1 MGKSLIQEQNDAAIS
16 AACKI
21 ASGEPGLV
29 IVVRR
34 NVKDRYDVA
43 AVIGGK
49 MPLPELRDALMGAV
63 IALGKVAE
71 QAGNLGPVLTPETET

>member
-1 MGKSLIQEQNDAAIS
+1 MGKSLVQEQNDAAIS

-21 ASGEPGLV
+21 ASGEAGLV
-29 IVVRR
+29 VVVRK
-34 NVKDRYDVA
+34 NLKDRYDVA
-43 AVIGGK
+43 AIIGGK

-71 QAGNLGPVLTPETET
+71 QAGNLGAVLMPEIE